1 MAPKDI
7 NKAYPPSPV
16 DTGLLRDQLMAEEI
30 RENTF
35 FGSSGDLARIEG
47 AFVAAALN
55 REAEMGGRYGPPK
68 SAETIYNSYSGTDI
82 VATILV
88 PNEPKILDLGELQT
102 ISYSIHRENTP
113 VRTLGH
119 VNVCGF
125 VKGPRTI
132 AGSLIFTQFNEY
144 AFYRLQTFRDKL
156 KKNLFPLADMLPP
169 FDVIL
174 TFSNELGMV
183 SKMKIMGVTIV
194 DEGATMS
201 VDDLQTEQTYSYM
214 ARGIQPLTNTTVGTF
229 AQQVYESL
237 DPNIR
242 SRGNVITQL

>member
-1 MAPKDI
+1 MAPSDFVKG
-7 NKAYPPSPV
+7 YPQQVV
-16 DTGLLRDQLMAEEI
+16 DTNFLRDALIIEET
-30 RENTF
+30 RENKF
-35 FGSSGDLARIEG
+35 FGNSGDLARIQG

-55 REAEMGGRYGPPK
+55 KEAEMGGRYGPPK
-68 SAETIYNSYSGTDI
+68 TPATIYNSYSGTDI

-88 PNEPKILDLGELQT
+88 PNEQKILDLGELQT

-119 VNVCGF
+119 VGVCGF

-183 SKMKIMGVTIV
+183 SKMKIMGVTII

-201 VDDLQTEQTYSYM
+201 VDDLQTEQTYTYM
-214 ARGIQPLTNTTVGTF
+214 ARGIQPLTNSTAGTYP
-229 AQQVYESL
+229 QQVYESL

-242 SRGNVITQL
+242 SRGNVITLF

>member
-1 MAPKDI
+1 MAFKDI
-7 NKAYPPSPV
+7 EKAYPQKVV
-16 DTGLLRDQLMAEEI
+16 DTNLLRDQLIAEDL
-30 RENTF
+30 RENRF
-35 FGSSGDLARIEG
+35 FGNAGDLAKIEG

-55 REAEMGGRYGPPK
+55 REAEMGGRYNAPK

-88 PNEPKILDLGELQT
+88 PNEPKALDLGELQT

-144 AFYRLQTFRDKL
+144 AFYRLQTLRDKL

-169 FDVIL
+169 FDIIL

-194 DEGATMS
+194 DEGTTMS

-214 ARGIQPLTNTTVGTF
+214 ARGIQPLTASMTGTF

-237 DPNIR
+237 DPSIR
-242 SRGNVITQL
+242 SRGNVITLL